1 MNISIVISVALHW
14 VDKLRRKHVVATIP
28 ESWTWTQTD
37 TAILKSLAL
46 LKILEKLNNSNNEK
60 LKKEVNKSNRTTNEN
75 TQSKN
80 KIWMNFFL
88 YQKEQ

>member
-1 MNISIVISVALHW
+1 M
-14 VDKLRRKHVVATIP
+14 
-28 ESWTWTQTD
+28 
-37 TAILKSLAL
+37 
-46 LKILEKLNNSNNEK
+46 EKLNNSNNEK

-88 YQKEQ
+88 YQKEQWVYKIIKFIDYMKKNEKIKKIK

>member
-1 MNISIVISVALHW
+1 M
-14 VDKLRRKHVVATIP
+14 
-28 ESWTWTQTD
+28 
-37 TAILKSLAL
+37 
-46 LKILEKLNNSNNEK
+46 EKLNNSNNEK

-88 YQKEQ
+88 YQKEQWVYKIIKFIDYMKKNKKIKKMK